1 MQMLSEEDMSKQQWP
16 FNAIVIA
23 TGNKHKQAQFVD
35 LFAPLGLTVKGLND
49 FSDVPDIEEDQPTF
63 EGNAAKK
70 AEMISQWLGG
80 PVIADDSGLVVPAL
94 DGLPG
99 VYSARYAGLPS
110 NDAANNEKL
119 LRELSRVGRKE
130 PKAHYVCVMAI
141 AIPEQP
147 TQLFRGECHGNVIAT
162 PRGDGGF
169 GYDPLFYL
177 PEEGKTMAELSNER
191 KYTISHRAVATE
203 QLLHWMQEH
212 YRFG

>member
-1 MQMLSEEDMSKQQWP
+1 MSKQQWP
-16 FNAIVIA
+16 FDAIVIA

-35 LFAPLGLTVKGLND
+35 LFAPLRLTVKGLND
-49 FSDVPDIEEDQPTF
+49 FTAVPEIDEDQPTF

-70 AEMISQWLGG
+70 AEMISQWLDG

-94 DGLPG
+94 DGQPG

-119 LRELSRVGRKE
+119 LRELSRIGLYE
-130 PKAHYVCVMAI
+130 PKAYYVCVMAI
-141 AIPEQP
+141 AIPGQS
-147 TQLFRGECHGNVIAT
+147 TQLFRGECYGQIIAA
-162 PRGDGGF
+162 PRGNDGF

-177 PEEGKTMAELSNER
+177 PQVGKTMAELPKEQ

-203 QLLHWMQEH
+203 KLLNWMQEH